1 MQATSESGM
10 AVSHPSQCGALAS
23 KRGGSLGTRLIK
35 LISMAVS
42 LAGAEGSANM
52 AGSGQWEKVWTALTV
67 CG

>member
-1 MQATSESGM
+1 MQASSESGM

-42 LAGAEGSANM
+42 LAGLRVLPTWLAAAN
-52 AGSGQWEKVWTALTV
+52 GKRYGQL
-67 CG
+67 